1 VRAAVEATPEAL
13 PTSTDQAQ
21 PRLGVSRRRDKPAID
36 WYARYQY
43 LPPQQ
48 CAGSILRFARSLKH
62 LKYEQVA
69 ALTAIPKA
77 HLVEMERGS
86 RAIANDEAHTLA
98 ALLGID
104 AWALQADTAVA

>member
-1 VRAAVEATPEAL
+1 MI
-13 PTSTDQAQ
+13 PTCTVQAQ
-21 PRLGVSRRRDKPAID
+21 PLPGSSRRRDKPAID
-36 WYARYQY
+36 WYARYQH

-48 CAGSILRFARSLKH
+48 CAGSILRFARILKH

-86 RAIANDEAHTLA
+86 RTIADEEAHTLA